1 MNREE
6 IKDLLNTSL
15 ESGLVPSVLAD
26 LDDLKEAVVI
36 AKNEA
41 DKAYSSSDSD
51 NGDRWAKMVMMLK
64 IHSIRNLK
72 SSDKLKFIS
81 TVMRK

>member
-6 IKDLLNTSL
+6 IKNLLNTSL

-26 LDDLKEAVVI
+26 LDDLKEAVAI

-41 DKAYSSSDSD
+41 DKSYSSSDSD
-51 NGDRWAKMVMMLK
+51 NGDR
-64 IHSIRNLK
+64 
-72 SSDKLKFIS
+72 
-81 TVMRK
+81 